1 MRAASCSLALAT
13 RVSRPLRAGAFAC
26 LLLTLSA
33 CQDELYRGLTEE
45 DANQMMVALEQ
56 AGVGASKVTSDEGH
70 TWTVEVSHEDM
81 ATAMQTLTERG
92 LPEKRFDNLGELFK
106 RDGLVSTPTEERVRF
121 VYGLSQELSQTLSR
135 IDGVLVAR
143 VQIVLPN
150 NDPLA
155 DQIKPSSA
163 SVFIKY
169 QRGFDVGALNT
180 QIKTLVMHSVE
191 GLTYDQVSVTAVAA
205 ELPPPKAAATPRSL
219 APVVIGAGAGF
230 MLSALGLFVWLQ
242 RGAPVKRARNAFE
255 AVVNRIRQL
264 RPGRDN
270 A

>member
-1 MRAASCSLALAT
+1 MHAVSVRLAPAVRVAA
-13 RVSRPLRAGAFAC
+13 RAGALAC
-26 LLLTLSA
+26 TLLMLSA
-33 CQDELYRGLTEE
+33 CQEELYRGLSEE
-45 DANQMMVALEQ
+45 DANQMVVAIEQ
-56 AGVGASKVTSDEGH
+56 SGVEASKVTADEGH
-70 TWTVEVSHEDM
+70 TWAVQVDHADM
-81 ATAMQTLTERG
+81 GVAMQTLSERG

-135 IDGVLVAR
+135 IDGVMVAR

-155 DQIKPSSA
+155 EQIKPSSA

-169 QRGFDVGALNT
+169 QRGFDVGALVT
-180 QIKTLVMHSVE
+180 QIKTLVTHSVE

-205 ELPPPKAAATPRSL
+205 EAPVVRPPKAKSFMAVAIAAGV
-219 APVVIGAGAGF
+219 AF
-230 MLSALGLFVWLQ
+230 MLSALTLFVMLQ
-242 RGAPVKRARNAFE
+242 RGPTAARARNVFE
-255 AVVNRIRQL
+255 SVGNRL
-264 RPGRDN
+264 RRLSPGSKN

>member
-1 MRAASCSLALAT
+1 MRIASTRLAPAARAA
-13 RVSRPLRAGAFAC
+13 VRAGALAC
-26 LLLTLSA
+26 ALLMLSA

-45 DANQMMVALEQ
+45 DANQMVVALEQ
-56 AGVGASKVTSDEGH
+56 AGVEASKITADEGH
-70 TWTVEVSHEDM
+70 TWTVQVDHADM
-81 ATAMQTLTERG
+81 GTAMQTLNERG

-135 IDGVLVAR
+135 IDGVMVAR

-169 QRGFDVGALNT
+169 QRGFDVGALVT
-180 QIKTLVMHSVE
+180 QIKTLVTHSVE

-205 ELPPPKAAATPRSL
+205 EPAPIRPAKVKSFMPVAIAAGVA
-219 APVVIGAGAGF
+219 F
-230 MLSALGLFVWLQ
+230 MLSAVMLFVMLQ
-242 RGAPVKRARNAFE
+242 RGPTAARARNLFE
-255 AVVNRIRQL
+255 SVANRMRRL
-264 RPGRDN
+264 SPGRKN

>member
-1 MRAASCSLALAT
+1 MNSRNTSPILSASGRATRAIAVAGLLLAL
-13 RVSRPLRAGAFAC
+13 GAC
-26 LLLTLSA
+26 E
-33 CQDELYRGLTEE
+33 DELYRNLSEQ
-45 DANQMMVALEQ
+45 DANQMIVALEQ
-56 AGVGASKVTSDEGH
+56 AGVGASKTTSDEGH
-70 TWTVEVSHEDM
+70 TWTLMVGHDDM
-81 ATAMQTLTERG
+81 AAAMQTLTDRG

-155 DQIKPSSA
+155 DQVRPSSA

-169 QRGFDVGALNT
+169 QRGFDVGTLNA
-180 QIKTLVMHSVE
+180 QIKTLITHSVE

-205 ELPPPKAAATPRSL
+205 DPTPAVKRASAHSL
-219 APVVIGAGAGF
+219 MPIAIGAGALF
-230 MLSALGLFVWLQ
+230 MLSAVSLFVWLQ
-242 RGAPVKRARNAFE
+242 RGKPAQRSRNAFE
-255 AVVNRIRQL
+255 AVANRIRRL
-264 RPGRDN
+264 TPGRSN